1 MITTLISP
9 LILGAMLAVA
19 TPVQDVPAPGVSPS
33 VSIAYADLNLT
44 HAAGIAEFDRRIER
58 AVDAVCP
65 APKIKSLA
73 DLQAVESCRAAALNR
88 ASAQREKALASARIN
103 NETLA
108 SVR

>member
-9 LILGAMLAVA
+9 LIFGAMLAVSA
-19 TPVQDVPAPGVSPS
+19 PVQDAPASGVR
-33 VSIAYADLNLT
+33 IAYADLNLT
-44 HAAGIAEFDRRIER
+44 NAAGIAEFDRRIDR
-58 AVDAVCP
+58 AVDTVCP
-65 APKIKSLA
+65 APTSKSLA
-73 DLQAVESCRAAALNR
+73 DVQAVEACRAVALSQ